1 MDNEKKQNFRA
12 ERHDR
17 FWTGLAL
24 LIVGAVL
31 LADKMGVDFPVW
43 LFDWPPLLILAGIVT
58 GLKCNFRNSTWLIMI
73 GVGTVFLV
81 DRIGVGLN
89 FREYLWPILIIVF
102 GLLFVLRPKKRW
114 HRKKGHWDGVSY
126 VNVNPVSPQSPTE
139 DAYATHSGEDVIE
152 SVSVFGGVKRVV
164 TSKNFKGGEIICFM
178 GGAEYNFS
186 QADITGPV
194 TIEIIQA
201 FGGTKLIVP
210 PHWEIRSES
219 VAIFAGFEDKRPS
232 QPGAFDP
239 NKILILKGTTIF
251 GGIEIK
257 SY

>member
-1 MDNEKKQNFRA
+1 MENENKQTFRA

-24 LIVGAVL
+24 LIVGGVL
-31 LADKMGVDFPVW
+31 LANKMGVDFPNW
-43 LFDWPPLLILAGIVT
+43 LFDWPPLLILIGIVT
-58 GLKCNFRNSTWLIMI
+58 GIKCRFRSTSWLIMI
-73 GVGTVFLV
+73 GVGMVFLV
-81 DRIGVGLN
+81 DRIGLGLN
-89 FREYLWPILIIVF
+89 LKEYLWPILIIVF

-114 HRKKGHWDGVSY
+114 RREKVNWDGVSY
-126 VNVNPVSPQSPTE
+126 VNSNPASPNTPTG
-139 DAYATHSGEDVIE
+139 DSFASHSSADVIE
-152 SVSVFGGVKRVV
+152 SVSIFGGVKKVI

-178 GGAEYNFS
+178 GGAEYNLS
-186 QADITGPV
+186 QADITGPI

-210 PHWEIRSES
+210 PHWEVRTES
-219 VAIFAGFEDKRPS
+219 VAIFAGVEDKRPS

-239 NKILILKGTTIF
+239 TKVLILKGTTLF
-251 GGIEIK
+251 GGIDIR